1 MNDPAIRTSSAAR
14 ATAAARQLEWLLGE
28 ALDGT
33 AAPRVRRAQAPWLA
47 AACVLLGVGAVLGA
61 AHWRNAADTATTAP
75 QDAESPAW
83 HDCHGPEGLS
93 KVPAA
98 VRALRCF
105 NFDDAAC
112 AQLARFGALE
122 WLDVGGMEA
131 RVEGWHEPR
140 PLAITDVGVRS
151 LAKLPKLRWLALG
164 QCHQVHGYGLQAL
177 EALPQL
183 EHLDLT
189 YSGVVTE
196 AVERLPRLP
205 SLRSLVLSHCMGFRG
220 SALTA
225 IASMPGLQ
233 RLELENCGTVR
244 AADALV
250 LATMPAL
257 RHLDLRDCQGQ
268 FRGLIESSHGRRD
281 SDLFVDSDGDGLPD
295 RRLAATDPVPEGAT
309 TFVDGDG
316 DGLPD
321 LRVDLTPPTRDGV
334 GITDEVVLALAKLP
348 LQTLRL
354 GGCRWL
360 TDAIGPALAKMTTLR
375 ELDLG
380 NLPLLTSAVLPLL
393 PTGLRVLGLADNPK
407 LEGIGWRSLGQL
419 PHLQELDLTGATRLH
434 DEEFAAILAGTSLHV
449 LSLGDTPLS
458 SKRPVPPAGS
468 HQQLTAPSFALLRR
482 HEQLH
487 TVRVTNAPWLDAAR
501 MKELAAI
508 PSLRTLDLRGSP
520 LPDGCLAL
528 LAASRSLQQ
537 LDLSWTIKDVSA
549 ELASLA
555 KLPLRRLDLRGTTCA
570 PEPVRKLAAEH
581 WPECEVVLPNGER
594 LRAR

>member
-1 MNDPAIRTSSAAR
+1 MNEPAIRTSSAAR
-14 ATAAARQLEWLLGE
+14 ASAAARQLDWLLGE
-28 ALDGT
+28 ALGAT
-33 AAPRVRRAQAPWLA
+33 AAPRVRRAQSPWLA
-47 AACVLLGVGAVLGA
+47 AACVLLGVGAVFGT
-61 AHWRNAADTATTAP
+61 AHWRHTADTATTAP
-75 QDAESPAW
+75 QDSEAPAW
-83 HDCHGPEGLS
+83 HECHGAEGLA
-93 KVPAA
+93 KVPAD

-105 NFDDAAC
+105 DFDDAAC
-112 AQLARFGALE
+112 AQLARFAALE
-122 WLDVGGMEA
+122 RLDLGAMDVDASGVA
-131 RVEGWHEPR
+131 RS
-140 PLAITDVGVRS
+140 LTITDVGVRS

-196 AVERLPRLP
+196 AIERLPRLP
-205 SLRSLVLSHCMGFRG
+205 ALRSLALSHCMGFRG
-220 SALTA
+220 HALTA
-225 IASMPGLQ
+225 IATMPGLQ
-233 RLELENCGTVR
+233 RLELASCTTVR

-257 RHLDLRDCQGQ
+257 RHLDLSDCQGQ
-268 FRGLIESSHGRRD
+268 FRGQIESAPGRSGPD
-281 SDLFVDSDGDGLPD
+281 VFVDTDDDGLPD
-295 RRLAATDPVPEGAT
+295 RRLAATDPVPDGAA

-321 LRVDLTPPTRDGV
+321 LRVELTPPTGDGV
-334 GITDEVVLALAKLP
+334 GITDEVVQALAKLP

-360 TDAIGPALAKMTTLR
+360 TDAIGPTLAKMTTLR

-393 PTGLRVLGLADNPK
+393 PTELRVLGLADNPK
-407 LEGIGWRSLGQL
+407 LEGSGLRALGQF
-419 PHLQELDLTGATRLH
+419 PRLQELDLKGATLLR
-434 DEEFAAILAGTSLHV
+434 DEDFAVILAGTSLH
-449 LSLGDTPLS
+449 LLDLGDTPLT
-458 SKRPVPPAGS
+458 SKGPVPAAGAR
-468 HQQLTAPSFALLRR
+468 QQLTAQAFALLRR

-520 LPDGCLAL
+520 LPDGCLAQ

-555 KLPLRRLDLRGTTCA
+555 KLPLRNLNLRGTTCA
-570 PEPVRKLAAEH
+570 PEPVRKLAAAH
-581 WPECEVVLPNGER
+581 WPECDVVLPNGER
-594 LRAR
+594 FRAR